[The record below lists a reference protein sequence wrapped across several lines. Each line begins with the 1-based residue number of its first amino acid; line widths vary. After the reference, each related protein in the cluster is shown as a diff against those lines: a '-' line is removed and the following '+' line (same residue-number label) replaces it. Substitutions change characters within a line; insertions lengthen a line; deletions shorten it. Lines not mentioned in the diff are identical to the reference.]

1 MMLQPLK
8 ILVCGDGAYGQAL
21 TYLCLR
27 AGCVVYLYAPEKN
40 KKSLIDTIIAWK
52 KLFAQRNTPEEQLI
66 LLPTTPDLIKNIQFT
81 AVFLVVNAR
90 NLLLVTATVV
100 SILKKPTF

>member
-27 AGCVVYLYAPEKN
+27 AGCEVYLYAPEKN
-40 KKSLIDTIIAWK
+40 KKSLFDTIIA
-52 KLFAQRNTPEEQLI
+52 
-66 LLPTTPDLIKNIQFT
+66 
-81 AVFLVVNAR
+81 
-90 NLLLVTATVV
+90 
-100 SILKKPTF
+100 

>member
-21 TYLCLR
+21 TYLCLQ
-27 AGCVVYLYAPEKN
+27 AGCAVYLYAPEKN
-40 KKSLIDTIIAWK
+40 QKLLIDTIIAWK
-52 KLFAQRNTPEEQLI
+52 KLFAQKNTPIERLV
-66 LLPTTPDLIKNIQFT
+66 LLPASSDLIKNIQFT
-81 AVFLVVNAR
+81 AVFLAVNAR